1 MSNRIEPEVIRIPI
15 NAAQQRRLDTLG
27 HQMDTIMQRRS
38 EAVSAIIE
46 GTMTL
51 DGLEKHHLAIE
62 PGFIVLTPPPDI
74 SGNGKLKSQAEAM
87 TG

>member
-1 MSNRIEPEVIRIPI
+1 MSNRIAPEVIRIPI

-27 HQMDTIMQRRS
+27 QQMDTIMQRRS

-46 GTMTL
+46 GTMPL

-62 PGFIVLTPPPDI
+62 PGFIVLHAAARHLGERQTQVP
-74 SGNGKLKSQAEAM
+74 GLKL
-87 TG
+87 